1 MARSRTCML
10 AFALALAASLAIP
23 QFAFAAEGDGA
34 DTDPVIGVGQAQPVA
49 SNDGAA
55 EGEGIV
61 PATPPAEAD
70 GEVGGQASGAA
81 DADAVVGAGVAVGSE
96 NGPAVL
102 DATGADGQEGEP
114 AAGAEGSAIND
125 GSDETGAPAI
135 DGPADD
141 AVDESAEQEP
151 AEAKPAAEAEKPSEA
166 KPAAEAEQAP
176 ASKPA
181 ASKPAPTSK
190 PATTAKPAA
199 TPKPETAAKPAATA
213 KPATTTKP
221 AASAKPAA
229 ATEPVAASGAKA
241 APAASASALKI
252 QTAAK
257 ATSKK
262 QGVKAQGG
270 KAPSATI
277 SYRTHVQKV
286 GWQGWRTNGSMAG
299 TSGRSLRLEG
309 LQVKL
314 SGISGHVQYKVHVQN
329 IGWQD
334 VRADGTVAGTHGKS
348 LRLEAMRIAL
358 TGEASKWYDIEY
370 RTHVQKVGWQGWVK
384 NGAMSGTSGRG
395 LRLEGLEVRLVPKKA
410 KSSKGGEGLVGVT
423 YTGHVQSIGWQGWTN
438 DGKSAGTSGRGL
450 RVEALKVKLQSGG
463 FTGGIEYQTHVQKK
477 GWMPWSK
484 NGAMAG
490 TSGQSLRIEAL
501 KVRLTGEIAKTY
513 DIAYRTH
520 VQSDGWQGWVANG
533 GLAGTTGRGLRVEAL
548 QIKLVRKGSSQNV
561 SEGVYTIT
569 IADNANLALDDPSGK
584 SNTGLQQRLARVD
597 NETKQRYYVRNE
609 GGGTVSFQN
618 IASGLFLADQGGILV
633 QKPDSTSKAQ
643 RWKLSWDGGVT
654 ITNASTGKGIA
665 VGSPTHGAYVKTMSN
680 PRGWSFTAKD
690 LFVDGTYNII
700 NKAQDKNLNL
710 SGGSWQ
716 DGANI
721 EVYSRMDDPRQAFQ
735 IEKRSGN
742 LYRITNAETG
752 RAVEAGSGGNVRQW
766 HTDGSNEQLWKL
778 EFSRKGGFTFTN
790 HANGKVMTA
799 SGSGGNEANV
809 ATSSFSGSRN
819 QMWSFR
825 AVDYEPDW
833 VLQEAYE
840 VAEGLYSSTG
850 YLITVDTTN
859 NRLVVFED
867 TNSGWVPLYNWDCC
881 TGAWDT
887 PTPHGDHYVSGRGY
901 SFGAGYTCYYYTVF
915 NGPYYFHSVLYYEN
929 SDEIMESG
937 LGKNWSHGCVR
948 LDIDNAYW
956 IWTNIAD
963 GTHVRIY

>member
-1 MARSRTCML
+1 MARSSTRMF
-10 AFALALAASLAIP
+10 AFALALVASLAIP
-23 QFAFAAEGDGA
+23 QFAYAADGEGA
-34 DTDPVIGVGQAQPVA
+34 DANPEIGTDQAQP
-49 SNDGAA
+49 AA
-55 EGEGIV
+55 VGGEAAGNEGN
-61 PATPPAEAD
+61 ATEATLPAEAASD
-70 GEVGGQASGAA
+70 AGGQAA
-81 DADAVVGAGVAVGSE
+81 VAVDLEQLS
-96 NGPAVL
+96 A
-102 DATGADGQEGEP
+102 ATGAAAGGQEGELI
-114 AAGAEGSAIND
+114 AGDKGGDSAIEGSAAATADGGSDAATTSPDDDSAVD
-125 GSDETGAPAI
+125 GSTTDVAI
-135 DGPADD
+135 DPAG
-141 AVDESAEQEP
+141 QQP
-151 AEAKPAAEAEKPSEA
+151 AEAQ
-166 KPAAEAEQAP
+166 QAP
-176 ASKPA
+176 
-181 ASKPAPTSK
+181 
-190 PATTAKPAA
+190 TTD
-199 TPKPETAAKPAATA
+199 
-213 KPATTTKP
+213 P

-229 ATEPVAASGAKA
+229 AAEPASAKPATTSAESTSAKPATPAKPAAAAGSTPAKPA
-241 APAASASALKI
+241 AASAKPAAASSTAKTTSSTAKTAPSASANQLEA
-252 QTAAK
+252 QTAVK
-257 ATSKK
+257 ASAKK
-262 QGVKAQGG
+262 QSVTTQGG
-270 KAPSATI
+270 TAPKATI

-299 TSGRSLRLEG
+299 TSGKALRLEG

-314 SGISGHVQYKVHVQN
+314 SGLSGHVQYKVHVQN

-334 VRADGTVAGTHGKS
+334 VRADGTVAGTSGKA
-348 LRLEAMRIAL
+348 LRLEALRIAL

-384 NGAMSGTSGRG
+384 NGAMSGTSGRS
-395 LRLEGLEVRLVPKKA
+395 LRLEGLEVRLVPKKT

-423 YTGHVQSIGWQGWTN
+423 YTGHVQSIGWQDWTN

-450 RVEALKVKLQSGG
+450 RVEALKVRLQSGG
-463 FTGGIEYQTHVQKK
+463 FSGGIEYQTHVQKK

-484 NGAMAG
+484 NGAMSG
-490 TSGQSLRIEAL
+490 TSGKSLRVEAL
-501 KVRLTGEIAKTY
+501 KIRLTGDIAKTY
-513 DIAYRTH
+513 DVAYRAH
-520 VQSDGWQGWVANG
+520 VQSDGWQGWAANG
-533 GLAGTTGRGLRVEAL
+533 GLAGTTGRSLRVEAL
-548 QIKLVRKGSSQNV
+548 QVKLVRKGSSQSV

-584 SNTGLQQRLARVD
+584 SNSGLQQRLARVD

-618 IASGLFLADQGGILV
+618 IASGLFLADQGGALV
-633 QKPDSTSKAQ
+633 QQPDSTSKAQ
-643 RWKLSWDGGVT
+643 RWKLSWNGGVT
-654 ITNASTGKGIA
+654 ITNVSSGKGIA
-665 VGSPTHGAYVKTMSN
+665 VSGSSPAHGAYAKTAN
-680 PRGWSFTAKD
+680 QARGWSFTGKD

-721 EVYSRMDDPRQAFQ
+721 EVYSRMNDPRQAFQ
-735 IEKRSGN
+735 VERRSGK

-790 HANGKVMTA
+790 QANGKVMTA
-799 SGSGGNEANV
+799 NGSGGDEANV
-809 ATSSFSGSRN
+809 STASFTGART

-867 TNSGWVPLYNWDCC
+867 SNSGWIPLYNWDCC